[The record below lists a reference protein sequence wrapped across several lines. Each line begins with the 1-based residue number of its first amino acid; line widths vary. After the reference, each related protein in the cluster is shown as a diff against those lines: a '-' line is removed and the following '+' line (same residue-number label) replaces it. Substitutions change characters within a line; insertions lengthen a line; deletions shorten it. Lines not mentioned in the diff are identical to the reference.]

1 VPLEGF
7 AAAAGLATV
16 MPDTLPDP
24 LEPAVPAITAQGIFA
39 TTEWTM
45 VLNAGQADCPAAM
58 AALER
63 LCRRLEFPY
72 NPIVELT
79 KRIL

>member
-24 LEPAVPAITAQGIFA
+24 LELAVPAFTAQGIFA
-39 TTEWTM
+39 LFRAT
-45 VLNAGQADCPAAM
+45 
-58 AALER
+58 
-63 LCRRLEFPY
+63 
-72 NPIVELT
+72 
-79 KRIL
+79 